1 MDCQGIFS
9 VIPSPEYNLNRMP
22 FCQVFEI
29 WCSRET
35 GSYYRS
41 CLYVSLLTIST
52 MHLQFLIWKYV
63 QCQEKSSSVCS
74 IQPHLFTI
82 IGFFFNL
89 TSLTCW
95 NTVNMEIQLE
105 VIHTGF
111 THGILFIDLDI
122 LKSFGVWKTWKK
134 STKLAIGERILWH
147 ISGFRWPSFLNRG

>member
-22 FCQVFEI
+22 FFQVFEI

-41 CLYVSLLTIST
+41 CLHVSLLTVST
-52 MHLQFLIWKYV
+52 AHLQFLIWKYV

-82 IGFFFNL
+82 IGFFFYL

-105 VIHTGF
+105 VIYTGF

-122 LKSFGVWKTWKK
+122 LKIFWSLKNMKK
-134 STKLAIGERILWH
+134 KIKACNRRKDPLTY
-147 ISGFRWPSFLNRG
+147 FRF

>member
-9 VIPSPEYNLNRMP
+9 VIPSPEYNLNRML

-29 WCSRET
+29 WCSREA

-41 CLYVSLLTIST
+41 CLYVSLLTVST
-52 MHLQFLIWKYV
+52 VHLQFLIWKYV

-95 NTVNMEIQLE
+95 NTVNMEIQLG
-105 VIHTGF
+105 VIYTGF
-111 THGILFIDLDI
+111 TCGILFIDLDI
-122 LKSFGVWKTWKK
+122 LKSFGIWKTWKK
-134 STKLAIGERILWH
+134 DQLLQ
-147 ISGFRWPSFLNRG
+147 

>member
-22 FCQVFEI
+22 FFQVFEI

-41 CLYVSLLTIST
+41 CLYVSLLTVST
-52 MHLQFLIWKYV
+52 AHLQFLIWKYV

-82 IGFFFNL
+82 IGFFFYL

-105 VIHTGF
+105 VIYTGF

-122 LKSFGVWKTWKK
+122 LKIFWSLKNMKK
-134 STKLAIGERILWH
+134 KIKACNRRKDPLTY
-147 ISGFRWPSFLNRG
+147 FRF

>member
-22 FCQVFEI
+22 FFQVFEI

-41 CLYVSLLTIST
+41 CLYVSLLTVST
-52 MHLQFLIWKYV
+52 AHLQFLIWKYV

-82 IGFFFNL
+82 IGFFFLSYKFDLLEHSEYGNSVRSHIHGL
-89 TSLTCW
+89 YSWDFIYRSWHSQDLLEFEKHEKKDQSLQQKKGSFDIFQ
-95 NTVNMEIQLE
+95 VLD
-105 VIHTGF
+105 
-111 THGILFIDLDI
+111 DLP
-122 LKSFGVWKTWKK
+122 F
-134 STKLAIGERILWH
+134 
-147 ISGFRWPSFLNRG
+147 

>member
-22 FCQVFEI
+22 FFQVFEI

-41 CLYVSLLTIST
+41 CLYVSLLTVST
-52 MHLQFLIWKYV
+52 AHLQFLIWKYV

-82 IGFFFNL
+82 IGFFFYL

-105 VIHTGF
+105 VIYTCF

-122 LKSFGVWKTWKK
+122 LKIFWSLKNMKK
-134 STKLAIGERILWH
+134 KIKACNGRKDPLTY
-147 ISGFRWPSFLNRG
+147 FRF